1 MVTTHVIYSHYT
13 GVVLYSE
20 CNHENNQST
29 HVCMNHTKAQKLL
42 RPKDFGGRIFTT
54 TNTTTGVQAKKKCL
68 THSHG
73 PKTPLVA

>member
-1 MVTTHVIYSHYT
+1 MTTIQC
-13 GVVLYSE
+13 E
-20 CNHENNQST
+20 RDHEKQSALT
-29 HVCMNHTKAQKLL
+29 YVRMNHTKAQKLL